1 MKYSKRGSLGMK
13 RVVAYCRV
21 STKSDDQQNSYE
33 NQKHY
38 FEHYIN
44 ECESYENIGI
54 YADRGISGTSLKR
67 PQFNKML
74 TDAGLDTE
82 NSYSIV
88 AEPKFDLILV
98 SNTSRFARNVSVD
111 VILKALASNHVY
123 VHFLDLDKTTE
134 NPDDITYIQLF
145 SVFDER
151 ESRDKSRKV
160 LFGIEQGIKNGNI
173 HSHGNIYGY
182 KYYPKPEN
190 RLEIVEHEAEIV
202 RLIFDLYVNQGL
214 GLYRIANYLK
224 QSGIKT
230 KKGKDFSDRGIRLI
244 LSNITYTGCG
254 VRKKYTEGLVFEKH
268 ARRETDEPVV
278 FDTDKVPAIIDR
290 ELYDKAQQILQGRI
304 QHQRQKGIYSGKT
317 DYAGK
322 IICGSCGNKYIAGN
336 SDYLISEGRNVR
348 CYSCASKRERRYD
361 ENGNKIYPC
370 SNPNIYETVLDSQ
383 VTGAVYI
390 FRTLTQVVNAMELL
404 KKLRG
409 ILESQIDTRDDKAII
424 SAQSELEEA
433 KARRERLLDLYE
445 DAAFDKDELNSRVEP
460 INDRITELR
469 ERIKALSK
477 TNDDLRRD
485 IGEINN
491 TIALLSEQKKLR
503 ENEWGVARKMYSKE
517 AVLSDIESITVRP
530 NKTLVVK
537 YKSFEQINRLVRKHR
552 HLIPDSLMTLFQNYL

>member
-1 MKYSKRGSLGMK
+1 MR
-13 RVVAYCRV
+13 
-21 STKSDDQQNSYE
+21 
-33 NQKHY
+33 
-38 FEHYIN
+38 
-44 ECESYENIGI
+44 NIGI

-74 TDAGLDTE
+74 TDAGLDIE
-82 NSYSIV
+82 NGYSIV

-111 VILKALASNHVY
+111 IILKALANNHVY

-254 VRKKYTEGLVFEKH
+254 VRKKYTEGTCV
-268 ARRETDEPVV
+268 
-278 FDTDKVPAIIDR
+278 
-290 ELYDKAQQILQGRI
+290 
-304 QHQRQKGIYSGKT
+304 
-317 DYAGK
+317 
-322 IICGSCGNKYIAGN
+322 
-336 SDYLISEGRNVR
+336 
-348 CYSCASKRERRYD
+348 
-361 ENGNKIYPC
+361 
-370 SNPNIYETVLDSQ
+370 
-383 VTGAVYI
+383 
-390 FRTLTQVVNAMELL
+390 
-404 KKLRG
+404 
-409 ILESQIDTRDDKAII
+409 
-424 SAQSELEEA
+424 
-433 KARRERLLDLYE
+433 
-445 DAAFDKDELNSRVEP
+445 
-460 INDRITELR
+460 
-469 ERIKALSK
+469 
-477 TNDDLRRD
+477 
-485 IGEINN
+485 
-491 TIALLSEQKKLR
+491 
-503 ENEWGVARKMYSKE
+503 
-517 AVLSDIESITVRP
+517 
-530 NKTLVVK
+530 
-537 YKSFEQINRLVRKHR
+537 
-552 HLIPDSLMTLFQNYL
+552 